1 MHSRRPFLF
10 FTYVAKA
17 TTEMERSEIEVRV
30 ARCGRGR
37 EAYVAKATTEMK
49 RSGIEVRVARCGRGR
64 EVHVAKATTDT
75 LNTWRGFAEP
85 SEKARRADE
94 AERNRGTRCPM
105 RTWPSAANR

>member
-30 ARCGRGR
+30 ARCGCGR
-37 EAYVAKATTEMK
+37 EAYVAKATTEME

-64 EVHVAKATTDT
+64 EAYVAKATTDT